1 MFFVIKPSIQIL
13 LRLQGTAFLVKG
25 VTRAAVIQ
33 DDEVN
38 RQTLEQA
45 EIIARSSEQDM
56 DKPDQI
62 DPEDTIGK
70 MGRGKEFRIPLCRQ
84 MQGICGHLQ

>member
-1 MFFVIKPSIQIL
+1 VCRADFSLI
-13 LRLQGTAFLVKG
+13 KG
-25 VTRAAVIQ
+25 VPRPAEFQ
-33 DDEVN
+33 DDEGN
-38 RQTLEQA
+38 QQTLERV

-70 MGRGKEFRIPLCRQ
+70 MGREKEIRIPLCRQ
-84 MQGICGHLQ
+84 MPGICGHLQ